1 MSSSGPSRFT
11 AGQRFVSVGLRVAG
25 IILLALLV
33 ELYIGTTLVTVPFLL
48 PEQAAPVRNLLTSFV
63 RLTGVSLAV
72 VYGIVDLQ

>member
-1 MSSSGPSRFT
+1 MSSSGLSRFA

-33 ELYIGTTLVTVPFLL
+33 ELYIGMTLITVPFLL
-48 PEQAAPVRNLLTSFV
+48 PEQAAPVRDLLMSFV

-72 VYGIVDLQ
+72 VYGIANLQ